1 MCLPIDRLYL
11 LYLAVIRIYFGGE
24 KEREKEKERVCPE
37 GMGVVVA
44 LLI

>member
-24 KEREKEKERVCPE
+24 REKEKERVCPE